1 MARREIHLFGA
12 GVDSGTFDYFTE
24 AITGKAK
31 ASRGDFTS
39 SEDDNVLVQGVS
51 SDELALG
58 FIPFAY
64 YEENVDKL
72 KLVPVD
78 DGKADNGAGAIVPGP
93 ETIRTGTYQP
103 LSRPVFIYVSR
114 KAAERPEVQKFVEFY
129 LARGGCAGAG
139 SQLRWSR

>member
-1 MARREIHLFGA
+1 M
-12 GVDSGTFDYFTE
+12 
-24 AITGKAK
+24 
-31 ASRGDFTS
+31 
-39 SEDDNVLVQGVS
+39 LVQGIG

-64 YEENVDKL
+64 YEGNHDKL

-78 DGKADNGAGAIVPGP
+78 DGKADNGDGAIVPSP

-129 LARGGCAGAG
+129 LKNAEKLVREVSYVGLGDAAYELVGRALREAHAGLGVRGAPTRSA
-139 SQLRWSR
+139 